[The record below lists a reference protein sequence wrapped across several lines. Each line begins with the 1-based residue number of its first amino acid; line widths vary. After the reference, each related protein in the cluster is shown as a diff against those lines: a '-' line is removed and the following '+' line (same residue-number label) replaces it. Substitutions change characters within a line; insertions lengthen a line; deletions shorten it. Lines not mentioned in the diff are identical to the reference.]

1 MDHSALYVTV
11 SLSLLTA
18 TILTG
23 ISLPFSWWIVFSGS
37 RWVALG
43 ETLLT
48 LTLVL
53 PPAVLGYL
61 LLIVFSPDNGVG
73 GFLAKIFGYPLPFSF
88 AGLLVASLIYSLPFS
103 VQPVAQ
109 AFRQVPQAMLET
121 GRILGAG
128 RLTCFLRIV
137 VPLSASGLWTGWI
150 LGFAH
155 TVGEFG
161 VVMMVG
167 GNIPGS
173 TRTLSLKAYDDLLS
187 MNEKNAWASVS
198 YLLLFA
204 FLALAALNLV
214 RRKGESRDPVAV
226 ARRAP

>member
-1 MDHSALYVTV
+1 MNHSALTVTV

-18 TILTG
+18 TILTVS
-23 ISLPFSWWIVFSGS
+23 SLPFAWWIVFSGS
-37 RWVALG
+37 RWVTLG
-43 ETLLT
+43 ESILT
-48 LTLVL
+48 LSLVL

-61 LLIVFSPDNGVG
+61 LLVVFSPDNPFGE
-73 GFLAKIFGYPLPFSF
+73 FFAKVLGHPLPFSF
-88 AGLLVASLIYSLPFS
+88 EGLLVASLLYSLPFA

-109 AFRQVPQAMLET
+109 SFRQIPESTLEMA
-121 GRILGAG
+121 RILGSG
-128 RLTCFLRIV
+128 RLKTFFRII
-137 VPLSASGLWTGWI
+137 VPLSFSGLVTGWI

-187 MNEKNAWASVS
+187 MDTQSAWKSIG
-198 YLLLFA
+198 YLLLFS
-204 FLALAALNLV
+204 FLALTALNLV
-214 RRKGESRDPVAV
+214 RRKGPPRDSIEVT
-226 ARRAP
+226 RR